1 MSANTSRNAAE
12 TTQEH
17 AAKTNAQALHTQPA
31 RKWPLVV
38 LALAFGV
45 ATALGVRLR
54 EASFV
59 DTLTVF
65 VLYTLASGALL
76 FALLKVL
83 NRPCERSNRNADSSF
98 MATHKTTIILFCV
111 AFIPFLLMLLANYP
125 GVCTPDSS
133 NSMEQSLGIIPLNNH
148 TTLAYTLLV
157 APFICIG
164 NACGNVI
171 LGIFLYSLAQCV
183 CMAATITYTACW
195 FMRKGAPRW
204 LVITI
209 FCFYVLNPIV
219 LRYGITMW
227 KDIPFSMAMLLYVL
241 VLADTAL
248 SKGAV
253 CKNKSWLARLIAF
266 TFLVCMLRGNGVYV
280 IAVSTLVLVLVY
292 KEALRKTFLCVG
304 CSVLIVSFVVT
315 GPVYTAL
322 GVTPSPFKESAGIL
336 LQQVGYVYYSNGTIS
351 ENDQEVF
358 ESILPL
364 DCWENEFIL
373 RTADGL
379 KFNGYFN
386 DEWLNN
392 HKAEFLSA
400 WFNTGLQNVRLY
412 IEAWLYNTQGYWDIA
427 PDSAQRWVCRDGI
440 SATDDETGTNYL
452 TQITGIA
459 WLESDFADN
468 AELRSLPL
476 LYPLFNLAS
485 MFWIVASVAA
495 LWLCQQKK
503 ELLTLVVPLL
513 AVWLTLMIAAP
524 DYCQFRYMFSFHMC
538 LPVVVALLFS
548 DYWVRTGTDSHISR
562 RREKNSCNSP
572 AAHL

>member
-1 MSANTSRNAAE
+1 MNS
-12 TTQEH
+12 
-17 AAKTNAQALHTQPA
+17 QAPNSNGHHSYTQPM
-31 RKWPLVV
+31 RTLPVLRWPLVV
-38 LALAFGV
+38 LALAFGG

-54 EASFV
+54 EASFM

-76 FALLKVL
+76 FALLKL
-83 NRPCERSNRNADSSF
+83 LDHPCERSDRNADSSF
-98 MATHKTTIILFCV
+98 VATHKTTIILFCV

-133 NSMEQSLGIIPLNNH
+133 NSIEQSLGIIPLNNH
-148 TTLAYTLLV
+148 TTLAYTLFV
-157 APFICIG
+157 APFVCIG

-171 LGIFLYSLAQCV
+171 LGIFLYSLVQCV

-304 CSVLIVSFVVT
+304 CSALIVSFI
-315 GPVYTAL
+315 G
-322 GVTPSPFKESAGIL
+322 F
-336 LQQVGYVYYSNGTIS
+336 VGYFMGMK
-351 ENDQEVF
+351 
-358 ESILPL
+358 
-364 DCWENEFIL
+364 NE
-373 RTADGL
+373 
-379 KFNGYFN
+379 K
-386 DEWLNN
+386 
-392 HKAEFLSA
+392 
-400 WFNTGLQNVRLY
+400 
-412 IEAWLYNTQGYWDIA
+412 
-427 PDSAQRWVCRDGI
+427 
-440 SATDDETGTNYL
+440 
-452 TQITGIA
+452 
-459 WLESDFADN
+459 
-468 AELRSLPL
+468 
-476 LYPLFNLAS
+476 
-485 MFWIVASVAA
+485 
-495 LWLCQQKK
+495 
-503 ELLTLVVPLL
+503 
-513 AVWLTLMIAAP
+513 
-524 DYCQFRYMFSFHMC
+524 
-538 LPVVVALLFS
+538 
-548 DYWVRTGTDSHISR
+548 
-562 RREKNSCNSP
+562 
-572 AAHL
+572 